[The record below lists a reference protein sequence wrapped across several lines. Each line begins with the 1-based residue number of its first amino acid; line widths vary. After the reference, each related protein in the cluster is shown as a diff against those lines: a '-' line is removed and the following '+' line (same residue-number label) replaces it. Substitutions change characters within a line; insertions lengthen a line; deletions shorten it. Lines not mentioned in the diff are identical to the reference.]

1 MASAKELAPRRAI
14 RKMTGSKRIGE
25 NTCENLRCEES
36 AYGPLLFADDGRKNR
51 ELSLSF
57 GESLMK
63 FKSMKDP

>member
-1 MASAKELAPRRAI
+1 
-14 RKMTGSKRIGE
+14 MTGSKRIGE
-25 NTCENLRCEES
+25 NVCENLRCEES
-36 AYGPLLFADDGRKNR
+36 AYGQLLSADDDRQNR